1 MKIRFI
7 IYNAILI
14 TFLAFGQL
22 AGQSAFI
29 SNIDKSTGSFNE
41 IVTIN
46 GRGFS
51 DDSSDLRVYFGAA
64 EATIVSSS
72 GNILEV
78 RVPANAT
85 YDHINVI
92 NLSTG
97 VRVASREKFLMSF
110 GGSSFE
116 LGNIGSQ
123 NLNRTG
129 LRGVFDLCP
138 CDFNRDGNLD
148 FVVTNNRQ
156 ETGQV
161 GRFSIFTNNSS
172 IGNINFGLAQSE
184 IDEVSFSDCG
194 DLNGDGLQ
202 DLILAEGGTQGFRIY
217 IFENTS
223 AGSTINFTLATTLN
237 LPRLADDNVRNIGRV
252 NIHDL
257 DNDGKP
263 EIIATNNTDDF
274 IDIFKNTS
282 SSGNTSFDTDPL
294 QFLIEG
300 SSKTSAIDIQDLNND
315 GFDDVILIPLRVSDI
330 FILPN
335 TSDIG
340 TIEFGNVIR
349 LEQSGGLTSVKA
361 ADLNNDGFSDLVTID
376 GGVTG
381 SNEASNDAH
390 IFINNTGVNGGSIT
404 LQRNTTVQVNGNP
417 ESLDFGDLNGDG
429 LVDIVT
435 SSLKSDAT
443 AGLSVLINSTV
454 GSTMTFN
461 SFQLSTPSSSRNI
474 RIADVDSDGRPDI
487 SFTHSVAG
495 ASFGDLSVFLNKNCV
510 EPTISPEDRQ
520 VICSNNGLVLQA
532 TQTNG
537 STYRW
542 ELSINNGAFNT
553 IQESDVSF
561 VNTQDFLNPGES
573 GNFRVTLS
581 SEGGNCENTSNTVN
595 IIVNS
600 DVVNAPVPT
609 SNGPVCPGDDLIL
622 TSNITGSTVFY
633 EWTRPDGSTET
644 LTDPVFTINDFQPS
658 DAGRYELVI
667 QSGSCRSA
675 AGSVL
680 VGSRNL
686 PFTQI
691 SADGGNLLCVGDN
704 KTLSVTS
711 LDGFTYQWRLD
722 GSDLPNETNT
732 SINISNPGAYTVV
745 ITDDTG
751 CSEEVTPL
759 EIQSV
764 IQPNND
770 INSERNICIGLP
782 LDFQATATG
791 QDGLNILHRWDF
803 GDGNMGTGETTTHT
817 YTEAGNYLVTLTSFY
832 ENLEACEGTAQ
843 FPVSVREVPDVSIT
857 TTDPNGLNKCPS
869 DSIRLELP
877 DNFRAY
883 AWSTG
888 STESFAFG
896 KTERGESSGS
906 ISVNWTDDA
915 GCEGSSSED
924 YSNFPNSELVIESDF
939 TITNDTIRLT
949 EGVQSVSLSVSFGSD
964 LFWEPEEV
972 IENNTS
978 NNVTVFPSNAFTN
991 VMATGTTTNGCRE
1004 TANVVIVNNFLVPR
1018 RTFSPNGDGLGFE
1031 CWEILNASILD
1042 GCTVYIFDSKGTII
1056 QELSTPFDANNCI
1069 WDGTTEGREAP
1080 EGVYYY
1086 ALKCQD
1092 ANFNRSGSILLAR

>member
-1 MKIRFI
+1 MRIKSI
-7 IYNAILI
+7 IYNAVLI
-14 TFLAFGQL
+14 TILASGGL

-29 SNIDKSTGSFNE
+29 SNIDKSTGFLNE
-41 IVTIN
+41 IVVIN

-51 DDSSDLRVYFGAA
+51 SNPANLRVYFGAA

-72 GNILEV
+72 ENILEV

-92 NLSTG
+92 NLATG
-97 VRVASREKFLMSF
+97 VRVASREKFLMSY
-110 GGSSFE
+110 GGSNFE
-116 LGNIGSQ
+116 LTNVNTQ
-123 NLNRTG
+123 NLNPTG
-129 LRGVFDLCP
+129 QRGVFDLCL
-138 CDFNRDGNLD
+138 CDFNRDGDID
-148 FVVTNNRQ
+148 FVVTNNRA
-156 ETGQV
+156 ETGQI
-161 GRFSIFTNNSS
+161 GRFSIFTNNST
-172 IGNINFGLAQSE
+172 IGNINFGLTQRE

-202 DLILAEGGTQGFRIY
+202 DLILAEGGSQGFRVY
-217 IFENTS
+217 VYENTT

-237 LPRLADDNVRNIGRV
+237 LPRLPDDNVRNIGRV
-252 NIHDL
+252 SIHDL

-263 EIIATNNTDDF
+263 EIIATNSTDDN

-282 SSGNTSFDTDPL
+282 SAGNISFETNPIQIL
-294 QFLIEG
+294 VG
-300 SSKTSAIDIQDLNND
+300 TGNKTSAVDIQDLNND
-315 GFDDVILIPLRVSDI
+315 GFDDVILIPLRTSDI

-340 TIEFGNVIR
+340 TIEFGNIIR
-349 LEQSGGLTSVKA
+349 LNQPGDLTSIKS
-361 ADLNNDGFSDLVTID
+361 ADLNNDGFSDLVTFD

-381 SNEASNDAH
+381 ANPESNDA
-390 IFINNTGVNGGSIT
+390 FIYLNTTGVNGGPIT
-404 LQRNTTVQVNGNP
+404 FQQNSTLQVNGNP

-435 SSLKSDAT
+435 SSLKSNAT
-443 AGLSVLINSTV
+443 AGLSVLINNTV
-454 GSTMTFN
+454 GSTVTFDSYN
-461 SFQLSTPSSSRNI
+461 LSTTSSSRNI
-474 RIADVDSDGRPDI
+474 KIADVDGDGRPDI
-487 SFTHSVAG
+487 SFTHNVAG
-495 ASFGDLSVFLNKNCV
+495 SSFGDLSVFLNKNCV
-510 EPTISPEDRQ
+510 EPTITPEDRQ
-520 VICSNNGLVLQA
+520 VICSNNGLILQA
-532 TQTNG
+532 TETNG

-542 ELSINNGAFNT
+542 ELSINNGVFNT

-561 VNTQDFLNPGES
+561 INSQDFLNPGES

-600 DVVNAPVPT
+600 DVINAPVPT
-609 SNGPVCPGDDLIL
+609 SNEPVCPGDDLVL
-622 TSNITGSTVFY
+622 TSNVSGSTVLY
-633 EWTRPDGSTET
+633 EWTKPDGSTET
-644 LTDPVFTINDFQPS
+644 VTDPVFTIPDFQAT

-675 AGSVL
+675 AGSIL

-691 SADGGNLLCVGDN
+691 NADGGNFLCVGDN
-704 KTLSVTS
+704 KSLSVTS
-711 LDGFTYQWRLD
+711 LDGFTYQWRLN
-722 GSDLPNETNT
+722 GSDIPNETNT
-732 SINISNPGAYTVV
+732 SININNPGSYTVV
-745 ITDDTG
+745 ITDETG
-751 CSEEVTPL
+751 CSEEVSPI
-759 EIQSV
+759 EIESV
-764 IQPNND
+764 ILPNPN
-770 INSERNICIGLP
+770 IISERDICIGLE
-782 LDFQATATG
+782 LTFQASVTG
-791 QDGLNILHRWDF
+791 QGGLSISHRWDF
-803 GDGNMGTGETTTHT
+803 GDGTIATGETTSHT
-817 YTEAGNYLVTLTSFY
+817 YTTAGNYLVTLTSFY
-832 ENLEACEGTAQ
+832 DNLEACEGTAQ
-843 FPVSVREVPDVSIT
+843 FPVSVREVPDVPIT
-857 TTDPNGLNKCPS
+857 TPSPDGFNKCPS

-877 DNFRAY
+877 DNFRSY
-883 AWSTG
+883 SWSTG
-888 STESFAFG
+888 STDSFAFG
-896 KTERGESSGS
+896 KTERGESSGM
-906 ISVNWTDDA
+906 ISVDWVDDA
-915 GCEGSSSED
+915 GCESNSSVS
-924 YSNFPNSELVIESDF
+924 YNNFANSELIIESNF
-939 TITNDTIRLT
+939 IITDDTIRLA
-949 EGVQSVSLSVSFGSD
+949 EGVQSVNLSVSFGSD

-972 IENNTS
+972 IENNTG

-1018 RTFSPNGDGLGFE
+1018 KTFSPNGDGQGFE
-1031 CWEILNASILD
+1031 CWEILNASILN